1 MGIGAVILERGA
13 VERVVGEGGELGVL
27 GGWDGGAGGVV
38 MVFKCSDKL

>member
-27 GGWDGGAGGVV
+27 GGWVGEGWRSGRRGDG
-38 MVFKCSDKL
+38 F